1 MTEET
6 REQLVSDIMARSEV
20 VSEDSG
26 RETRVLFEAQAAELA
41 GTNNCHLRW
50 VFELA
55 LSKGVLP
62 FRYVRNQQAIA
73 ADDQL
78 RLCRSRVVVVGVGGL
93 GGYAAEQLARLGIGA
108 LVLVDPDVFVE
119 SNLNRQRFARASS
132 LGRPKAEAAAEE
144 IFAINPGVEVSGRQ
158 ERLNRENGAELI
170 AGADVVVDGLD
181 NIADRL
187 LLQKLCEEKGIPMVH
202 GAIAG
207 FEGQV
212 STVLPGAA
220 GLKTLYGESP
230 AESPPPEAVLGVPS
244 LTPMMIAGLQVM
256 EVLKILLNR
265 KRLLSG
271 RMLYLDLKAPA
282 IETFSFED
290 A

>member
-1 MTEET
+1 MG
-6 REQLVSDIMARSEV
+6 EQLVSDIMARSEV
-20 VSEDSG
+20 VAEDSG
-26 RETRVLFEAQAAELA
+26 RETRVLFEEAAAGLA
-41 GTNNCHLRW
+41 EANDCHLRY

-62 FRYVRNQQAIA
+62 FRYVRNQQAIS
-73 ADDQL
+73 ADEQL
-78 RLCRSRVVVVGVGGL
+78 KLCRSGAAVVGVGGL
-93 GGYAAEQLARLGIGA
+93 GGYAAEQLARLGIGG

-119 SNLNRQRFARASS
+119 SNLNRQRFCQAGS
-132 LGRPKAEAAAEE
+132 LGRPKAAAAADG

-158 ERLNRENGAELI
+158 ERLNRENGADLI

-187 LLQKLCEEKGIPMVH
+187 LLQKICEEKGIPMVH

-220 GLKTLYGESP
+220 GLKTLYGEAP
-230 AESPPPEAVLGVPS
+230 PESPPPEAVLGVPS

-256 EVLKILLNR
+256 EVLKLLLNR
-265 KRLLSG
+265 KGLLSG

-282 IETFSFED
+282 METFTFPE
-290 A
+290 